1 MAADSAAKPFVTSF
15 QGKTQISSSDFLK
28 IFKSFDKDGNGFIEA
43 GELDEFLMA
52 LGRESNK
59 EKLDPQEIAKMK
71 QEILSKYDTNYD
83 GKLDLEE
90 LTRILPTEENFLV
103 QFQHHVKLTSVEF
116 FKVWNHYD
124 QDRSGFIE
132 SDELRL
138 DIFDKNKDGKLS
150 LPEMSKILPLE
161 ENFLAQFKVSILKLT
176 AYNIIFDSKYGLNL
190 KKKEHM
196 RLGLKIVVFPSLI
209 PSQFSTN
216 FQLVQESYFLEGV
229 ISLNAVS
236 VTVNASFTRKDGNG
250 FINDEEIDALMHD
263 LLHAKMKKEL
273 NSEDVA
279 AFRNK
284 IMKKCDTD
292 RDGKINKEELKRVL
306 LGQD

>member
-1 MAADSAAKPFVTSF
+1 
-15 QGKTQISSSDFLK
+15 
-28 IFKSFDKDGNGFIEA
+28 
-43 GELDEFLMA
+43 MA

-132 SDELRL
+132 SDELRGFLADLLSREGKVLSPAKIDDYVSVML

-161 ENFLAQFKVSILKLT
+161 ENFLAQFKVEKLVSEEEFNKIWT
-176 AYNIIFDSKYGLNL
+176 KYD
-190 KKKEHM
+190 E
-196 RLGLKIVVFPSLI
+196 
-209 PSQFSTN
+209 
-216 FQLVQESYFLEGV
+216 
-229 ISLNAVS
+229 
-236 VTVNASFTRKDGNG
+236 DGNG

-273 NSEDVA
+273 NSQDVA

>member
-1 MAADSAAKPFVTSF
+1 MAADSGAKPFVTSF

-43 GELDEFLMA
+43 GELNEFLMA

-132 SDELRL
+132 SDELRGFLADLLSREGKVLSPAKIDDYVSVML

-161 ENFLAQFKVSILKLT
+161 ENFLAQFKVEKLVSEEEFNKIWT
-176 AYNIIFDSKYGLNL
+176 KYD
-190 KKKEHM
+190 E
-196 RLGLKIVVFPSLI
+196 
-209 PSQFSTN
+209 
-216 FQLVQESYFLEGV
+216 
-229 ISLNAVS
+229 
-236 VTVNASFTRKDGNG
+236 DGNG

-273 NSEDVA
+273 NSQDVA

>member
-52 LGRESNK
+52 LGRETNK

-132 SDELRL
+132 SDELRGFLADLLSREGKVLSPAKIDDYVTVML

-161 ENFLAQFKVSILKLT
+161 ENFLAQFKVEKLVT
-176 AYNIIFDSKYGLNL
+176 EEEFNKIWTKYD
-190 KKKEHM
+190 E
-196 RLGLKIVVFPSLI
+196 
-209 PSQFSTN
+209 
-216 FQLVQESYFLEGV
+216 
-229 ISLNAVS
+229 
-236 VTVNASFTRKDGNG
+236 DGNG

>member
-1 MAADSAAKPFVTSF
+1 MAADSGAKPFVTSF

-132 SDELRL
+132 SDELRGFLADLLSREGKVLTPAKIDDYVSVML
-138 DIFDKNKDGKLS
+138 DVFDKNKDGKLS

-161 ENFLAQFKVSILKLT
+161 ENFLAQFKVEKLVT
-176 AYNIIFDSKYGLNL
+176 EGEFNKIWTKYD
-190 KKKEHM
+190 E
-196 RLGLKIVVFPSLI
+196 
-209 PSQFSTN
+209 
-216 FQLVQESYFLEGV
+216 
-229 ISLNAVS
+229 
-236 VTVNASFTRKDGNG
+236 DGNG

>member
-132 SDELRL
+132 SDELRGFLADLLSREGKVLSPAKIDDYVTVML

-161 ENFLAQFKVSILKLT
+161 ENFLAQFKVEKLVT
-176 AYNIIFDSKYGLNL
+176 EEEFNKIWTKYD
-190 KKKEHM
+190 E
-196 RLGLKIVVFPSLI
+196 
-209 PSQFSTN
+209 
-216 FQLVQESYFLEGV
+216 
-229 ISLNAVS
+229 
-236 VTVNASFTRKDGNG
+236 DGNG

>member
-52 LGRESNK
+52 LGRESKK

-132 SDELRL
+132 SDELRGFLADLLSREGKVLSPAKIDDYVTVML

-161 ENFLAQFKVSILKLT
+161 ENFLAQFKVEKLVT
-176 AYNIIFDSKYGLNL
+176 EEEFNKIWTKYD
-190 KKKEHM
+190 E
-196 RLGLKIVVFPSLI
+196 
-209 PSQFSTN
+209 
-216 FQLVQESYFLEGV
+216 
-229 ISLNAVS
+229 
-236 VTVNASFTRKDGNG
+236 DGNG

>member
-1 MAADSAAKPFVTSF
+1 MAADSGAKPFVTSF

-28 IFKSFDKDGNGFIEA
+28 IFQSFDKDGNGFIEA

-132 SDELRL
+132 SDELRGFLADLLSREGKVLSPAKIDDYVSVML

-161 ENFLAQFKVSILKLT
+161 ENFLAQFKVEKLVSEEEFNKIWT
-176 AYNIIFDSKYGLNL
+176 KYD
-190 KKKEHM
+190 E
-196 RLGLKIVVFPSLI
+196 
-209 PSQFSTN
+209 
-216 FQLVQESYFLEGV
+216 
-229 ISLNAVS
+229 
-236 VTVNASFTRKDGNG
+236 DGNG

-273 NSEDVA
+273 DSEDVA

>member
-1 MAADSAAKPFVTSF
+1 MAADSGAKPFVTSF

-132 SDELRL
+132 SDELRGFLADLLSREGKVLSPAKIDDYVSVML

-161 ENFLAQFKVSILKLT
+161 ENFLAQFKVEKLVSEEEFNKIWT
-176 AYNIIFDSKYGLNL
+176 KYD
-190 KKKEHM
+190 E
-196 RLGLKIVVFPSLI
+196 
-209 PSQFSTN
+209 
-216 FQLVQESYFLEGV
+216 
-229 ISLNAVS
+229 
-236 VTVNASFTRKDGNG
+236 DGNG

-273 NSEDVA
+273 NSQDVA